1 MEIIGGE
8 LTDEEWADVE
18 NEQEENNLDENGI
31 RDMNVVDIVEEHQN
45 VHEIEATGDSTD
57 AAASSSVQ
65 KNETASLDPK
75 NQSRFRMSE

>member
-8 LTDEEWADVE
+8 LTDEEWADME
-18 NEQEENNLDENGI
+18 NEQEENNLDENGS
-31 RDMNVVDIVEEHQN
+31 RNMKVVDIVEEHEN
-45 VHEIEATGDSTD
+45 VDEIEATGDPAD

-75 NQSRFRMSE
+75 NQGRFRMCE

>member
-31 RDMNVVDIVEEHQN
+31 RDMKVVDIVEEHQN
-45 VHEIEATGDSTD
+45 VYEIEATGDSTGV
-57 AAASSSVQ
+57 ASSSVQ

>member
-45 VHEIEATGDSTD
+45 VYEIEATGDSTD

>member
-1 MEIIGGE
+1 MEIIGGG

-31 RDMNVVDIVEEHQN
+31 RDMKVVDIVEEHQN
-45 VHEIEATGDSTD
+45 VYEIEATGDSTD
-57 AAASSSVQ
+57 VASSSVQ